1 VLVAYSLLLTPTP
14 MDKVT
19 KKQIIIGTVVSDVMA
34 KTVVVKV
41 DSRKRHEKYKKSY
54 TVSKRYKA
62 HDENNE
68 YHVGDKV
75 VIEST
80 RPISKDKKFKV
91 VGKAN

>member
-1 VLVAYSLLLTPTP
+1 
-14 MDKVT
+14 MDTVV
-19 KKQIIIGTVVSDVMA
+19 KKQNMTGIVVSDSMS

-41 DSRKRHEKYKKSY
+41 DSRKRHPKYKKAY
-54 TVSKRYKA
+54 TVSKKYKA

-68 YHVGDKV
+68 YKVGDKV

-91 VGKAN
+91 LRKA

>member
-1 VLVAYSLLLTPTP
+1 MEKIV
-14 MDKVT
+14 
-19 KKQIIIGTVVSDVMA
+19 KKQNMIGTVVSDIMS

-41 DSRKRHEKYKKSY
+41 DSRKRHAKYKKSY

-68 YHVGDKV
+68 YKVGDKV

-80 RPISKDKKFKV
+80 RPISKDKRFKV
-91 VGKAN
+91 ISKA